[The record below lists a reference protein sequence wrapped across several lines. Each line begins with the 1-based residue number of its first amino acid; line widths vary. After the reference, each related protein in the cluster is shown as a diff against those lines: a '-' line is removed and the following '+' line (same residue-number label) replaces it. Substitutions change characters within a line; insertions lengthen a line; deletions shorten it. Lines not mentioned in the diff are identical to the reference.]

1 MEEDIYFVISNSDG
15 DTYIQMM
22 TREVLN
28 QRIKED
34 YFGEDVSF
42 IETELQSDTN
52 YWPENS
58 VMVIRGVIAKPLTSL
73 HFE

>member
-34 YFGEDVSF
+34 YFGEDV
-42 IETELQSDTN
+42 
-52 YWPENS
+52 
-58 VMVIRGVIAKPLTSL
+58 
-73 HFE
+73 